1 MGLLIAVGLALA
13 APREFAWY
21 RATVAGPELGF
32 LLHGQVFALRN
43 PSPGADGVALYH
55 RHFGSAPRPEPSIAL
70 PHGGVVRYTNRH
82 DSLAKQ
88 IKALPYQIPNASV
101 SYAAPSR
108 WYLSPHGLY
117 TSDRDVRNACCDHY
131 DRWKL
136 RAYCE
141 RDGNSTFVD
150 EKYLWRTAHLGAV
163 EDIVDTWALPWI
175 QSEANSEELERRRLI
190 GSPREIAD
198 RMMHYHFVP
207 TARDRLRL
215 FVLFR
220 GQIHVFDGWEDKWE
234 KVETFL
240 AGFDEHFTPFL
251 HGNDYYFVTRSR
263 KLFAAP
269 DPGKGLRESTRVR
282 LPGDL
287 TAHTVIRDING
298 DRAFC
303 FGPAPEG
310 NGRWFCLELA
320 ADAKPR
326 FFDRSPVPAATDC
339 KEPMRT
345 TYELATWLKGQG
357 LVK

>member
-1 MGLLIAVGLALA
+1 MGLLIAIGLALA
-13 APREFAWY
+13 APRDFAPY

-43 PSPGADGVALYH
+43 PSPGVGDVSLYH
-55 RHFGSAPRPEPSIAL
+55 RRLGSAPKPTSSIEP
-70 PHGGVVRYTNRH
+70 NH
-82 DSLAKQ
+82 DDDDWRKRSVSKQ
-88 IKALPYQIPNASV
+88 VKALPYQLPSNAEV
-101 SYAAPSR
+101 NYCPYR
-108 WYLSPHGLY
+108 WYFSRYGIVV
-117 TSDRDVRNACCDHY
+117 SDTKAMDALIDHY
-131 DRWKL
+131 KRGTL

-141 RDGNSTFVD
+141 FDGGIPNPGG
-150 EKYLWRTAHLGAV
+150 ERWPRTALLSAV
-163 EDIVDTWALPWI
+163 EDFAREWAYPWI
-175 QSEANSEELERRRLI
+175 ESEANSEELERRGLT
-190 GSPREIAD
+190 GTPREIAN
-198 RMMHYHFVP
+198 RMMRFHFVP

-234 KVETFL
+234 KVETFV

-251 HGNDYYFVTRSR
+251 RGNDYYFVTRSR
-263 KLFAAP
+263 KLFDAP
-269 DPGKGLRESTRVR
+269 DPGKGLRESTQIR

-287 TAHTVIRDING
+287 FAHTVIRDIDG

-303 FGPAPEG
+303 FGPAPDG

-326 FFDRSPVPAATDC
+326 FLDRDVIPTAADC

-345 TYELATWLKGQG
+345 TYELAIWLKAQG